1 MKIKYYRQEVE
12 SKKGDYVLF
21 NGACYQFCAGDERK
35 LWFEGYHNVTSFP
48 LSQKM
53 LKQIPLGTMKKI
65 VKGNIEDR
73 TQMIYWFFE

>member
-21 NGACYQFCAGDERK
+21 NGACYQFCAGDKRK
-35 LWFEGYHNVTSFP
+35 LWFEGYHNVTSFL